1 MAKLLHKEIIIVGA
15 GPAGSTAA
23 LHFGKAGQEVLLLD
37 QAVFPRD
44 KVCGDAL
51 TAKVVAAL
59 KDIDGNILEDLHQS
73 GFAQASMGL
82 SFVSPSGETLNI
94 PFRKNTRFHGQIPGY
109 TAPRY
114 EFDHLLLKKALEYPS
129 VHFIGGTRIS
139 HIARQEEFWELSD
152 KSGSNRFRAH
162 MLLLAN
168 GSQSALPRQVLPIR
182 RQLKDY
188 ASGIRA
194 YFKKVKG
201 RPEQNFVELHFLKG
215 LLPGYLWIFPMSQGL
230 VNAGIVLRSHHIR
243 QKRVNL
249 RTLFRQLIRERP
261 GIRERFQSA
270 EAISPLRGFGLP
282 LATRKWPVSGDR
294 FVLMGD
300 SAALTD
306 PFSGEGIGNAMIS
319 AQLAA
324 EFSLLAKNHQYAAR
338 ELKKYDHALYERL
351 GTEFRVSRWVY
362 RFFQYPGLVNRLVKQ
377 AKGNQSLRDLLS
389 CMLDDMDV
397 RKKLTQAH
405 FYTQLLKPTRL
416 EKPKPA

>member
-1 MAKLLHKEIIIVGA
+1 MANLLHKESIIVGA
-15 GPAGSTAA
+15 GPAGSSAA
-23 LHFGKAGQEVLLLD
+23 LHLGKAGQEVLLLD

-59 KDIDGNILEDLHQS
+59 KDMDAHILEDLHQS
-73 GFAQASMGL
+73 DFAQASMGL
-82 SFVSPSGETLNI
+82 SFISPSGETLNI
-94 PFRKNTRFHGQIPGY
+94 PFRKNTRFHGHIPGY

-114 EFDHLLLKKALEYPS
+114 EFDHLLLKKALECPT
-129 VHFIGGTRIS
+129 VHFQGGTRIS
-139 HIARQEEFWELSD
+139 HISREGEAWELSD
-152 KSGSNRFRAH
+152 KSRSTRFRAR
-162 MLLLAN
+162 MLILAN

-182 RQLKDY
+182 RNLKDY
-188 ASGIRA
+188 GSGIRA

-201 RPEQNFVELHFLKG
+201 ANEQNFVELHFLKG
-215 LLPGYLWIFPMSQGL
+215 LLPGYLWIFPLSQGL

-249 RTLFRQLIRERP
+249 RNLFREIIREHP
-261 GIRERFQSA
+261 AIRERFQSA

-282 LATRKWPVSGDR
+282 LATRKWPVSGEG
-294 FVLMGD
+294 FLLIGD

-324 EFSLLAKNHQYAAR
+324 QCTLSAKADQYSAKA
-338 ELKKYDHALYERL
+338 LKKYDRALYDRL
-351 GTEFRVSRWVY
+351 GTEFRISRLVY
-362 RFFQYPGLVNRLVKQ
+362 RLFQYPGLVNRLVKQ
-377 AKGNQSLRDLLS
+377 ANRNQSLRELLS

-397 RKKLTQAH
+397 RKKLTQPQ
-405 FYTQLLKPTRL
+405 FYTQLLRPVRT
-416 EKPKPA
+416 